1 MALSKAASAR
11 SLLPSAPGGLMM
23 MQDSISMLG
32 GRQTLKVDVLGR
44 ALGAYFGVDGISLKG
59 NDIHILAAPPK
70 REGAVKAYFSGAM
83 DAIIDDYKFS
93 LVVRQSAR
101 TAGVTLLREDG
112 TELAAIP
119 LVDVDAIMGIL
130 KELWPETAAAVEPSS
145 SLKEAAPSSS

>member
-11 SLLPSAPGGLMM
+11 SLLHSAPGGPMMM

-44 ALGAYFGVDGISLKG
+44 ALAAYFGVDGISLKG

-145 SLKEAAPSSS
+145 SLKEAASP